1 MVYPRKLFV
10 SLKKH
15 LKQPQVT
22 VITGMRRVGKTTLVK
37 QLLDESTT
45 NNKHYFDLERVDNR
59 ELFSEKNFDNIIISF
74 ERLGLSVGKRLVI
87 ALDEIQLLPQITGV
101 IKYLYDKYKIK
112 FIVTGSSSYY
122 LKNLFR
128 ESLSG
133 RKKIFELYPLDF
145 GEYLVFKEKPY
156 RNLTFN
162 SIIFNPTEYEN
173 LKNEYE
179 LFIRFGGF
187 PEVVLTKETA
197 GKMDL
202 LRDIISSYMNIDIK
216 SLTDL
221 QNERSL
227 YSLIKLLAA
236 RSATR
241 LDYSKLSRLTGIS
254 RPTVT
259 SYIDL
264 LDKTYIIRRLPV
276 HSANIDRQIVKAE
289 KIYFTDTG
297 LLNALAEVSSGIQ
310 FENAVANQLSL
321 RGQLAYWSDKSGHEI
336 DFIYNKRLGLE
347 TKEMPI
353 LDDYTKLHRLS
364 RLIGIKKYFII
375 GRNPTPSFRRFIW
388 AGSIQ

>member
-1 MVYPRKLFV
+1 
-10 SLKKH
+10 
-15 LKQPQVT
+15 
-22 VITGMRRVGKTTLVK
+22 
-37 QLLDESTT
+37 
-45 NNKHYFDLERVDNR
+45 
-59 ELFSEKNFDNIIISF
+59 
-74 ERLGLSVGKRLVI
+74 
-87 ALDEIQLLPQITGV
+87 
-101 IKYLYDKYKIK
+101 
-112 FIVTGSSSYY
+112 
-122 LKNLFR
+122 
-128 ESLSG
+128 
-133 RKKIFELYPLDF
+133 
-145 GEYLVFKEKPY
+145 
-156 RNLTFN
+156 
-162 SIIFNPTEYEN
+162 
-173 LKNEYE
+173 
-179 LFIRFGGF
+179 
-187 PEVVLTKETA
+187 
-197 GKMDL
+197 MDL

>member
-133 RKKIFELYPLDF
+133 RKKIF
-145 GEYLVFKEKPY
+145 
-156 RNLTFN
+156 
-162 SIIFNPTEYEN
+162 
-173 LKNEYE
+173 
-179 LFIRFGGF
+179 
-187 PEVVLTKETA
+187 
-197 GKMDL
+197 
-202 LRDIISSYMNIDIK
+202 
-216 SLTDL
+216 
-221 QNERSL
+221 
-227 YSLIKLLAA
+227 
-236 RSATR
+236 
-241 LDYSKLSRLTGIS
+241 
-254 RPTVT
+254 
-259 SYIDL
+259 
-264 LDKTYIIRRLPV
+264 
-276 HSANIDRQIVKAE
+276 
-289 KIYFTDTG
+289 
-297 LLNALAEVSSGIQ
+297 
-310 FENAVANQLSL
+310 
-321 RGQLAYWSDKSGHEI
+321 
-336 DFIYNKRLGLE
+336 
-347 TKEMPI
+347 
-353 LDDYTKLHRLS
+353 
-364 RLIGIKKYFII
+364 
-375 GRNPTPSFRRFIW
+375 
-388 AGSIQ
+388 

>member
-156 RNLTFN
+156 RNLPFN

>member
-156 RNLTFN
+156 RDLPFN